1 MQVAV
6 ISDLHLG
13 RGGPTDA
20 FEHDDHEFLR
30 FLGFLESNFERI
42 VLLGDIWE
50 TLTAKAPGAQA
61 AELRA
66 AQEYH
71 REIHQR
77 FQRAPYRYVHGNH
90 DLVAGNVMGAPE
102 EYALEAD
109 GVRMLFSH
117 GHQGDRLCSH
127 VRPLSEFGVWLGAWL
142 RRLGLSSVYRSIAGW
157 ESARSGRED
166 ECSVRRWALSHARLS
181 AADIVVTGH
190 THVAAKAESESR
202 LFLNSGTCSNGN
214 ISFLALDSR
223 LGHYEVHHGY

>member
-30 FLGFLESNFERI
+30 FLSYLEANFERI

-50 TLTAKAPGAQA
+50 TLTAKAPRAQV

-71 REIHQR
+71 GEIYRR
-77 FQRAPYRYVHGNH
+77 FERAPYRYVHGNH
-90 DLVAGNVMGAPE
+90 DLVAGPAMGAPE

-109 GVRMLFSH
+109 GVRMLFMH

-127 VRPLSEFGVWLGAWL
+127 GRPLSEFGVWLGAWL
-142 RRLGLSSVYRSIAGW
+142 RRMGLGAVYRSLAGL
-157 ESARSGRED
+157 ENARSGREE
-166 ECSVRRWALSHARLS
+166 ECSVRRWALSQARLA
-181 AADIVVTGH
+181 AADLVVTGH
-190 THVAAKAESESR
+190 THVAAKAESGSR

-223 LGHYEVHHGY
+223 LGHYEVHQGY